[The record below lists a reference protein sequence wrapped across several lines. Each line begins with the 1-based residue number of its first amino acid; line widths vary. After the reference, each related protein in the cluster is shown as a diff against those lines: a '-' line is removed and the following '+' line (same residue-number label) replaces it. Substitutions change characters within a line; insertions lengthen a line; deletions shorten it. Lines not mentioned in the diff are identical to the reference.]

1 MDSVVSSPRDKQTLQ
16 VVAQRLVEPE
26 KAYGLQED
34 LRRLIHSADSTRSQ
48 QALLSAC
55 R

>member
-1 MDSVVSSPRDKQTLQ
+1 MDSIASSPRDKQTLQ
-16 VVAQRLVEPE
+16 DVAQRLVEPE

-34 LRRLIHSADSTRSQ
+34 LRRLVLSADSTRTQ
-48 QALLSAC
+48 QALPSAC